1 MIRCFFAI
9 ACFVLVSCQNADKE
23 ERSTLSSVDSN
34 SAQVASVNETE
45 GIEIQ
50 TFSELP
56 SVVDGCSGLFSADT
70 TLTSNNYVFVTNLKG
85 IAFIKINNRLMEL
98 KLIRQTNID
107 EENVNELYANEEVEI
122 DLKIKQIKKS
132 GDELT
137 DYQGVL
143 IIRKGSQRKVVDIA
157 GQIGC

>member
-1 MIRCFFAI
+1 
-9 ACFVLVSCQNADKE
+9 
-23 ERSTLSSVDSN
+23 
-34 SAQVASVNETE
+34 
-45 GIEIQ
+45 
-50 TFSELP
+50 
-56 SVVDGCSGLFSADT
+56 
-70 TLTSNNYVFVTNLKG
+70 
-85 IAFIKINNRLMEL
+85 MEL